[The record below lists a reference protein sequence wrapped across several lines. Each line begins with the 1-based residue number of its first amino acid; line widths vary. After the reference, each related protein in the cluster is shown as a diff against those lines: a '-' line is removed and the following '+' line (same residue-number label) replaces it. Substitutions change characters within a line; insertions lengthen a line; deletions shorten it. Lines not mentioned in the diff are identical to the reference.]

1 MRKGVYVAVKGPS
14 LETPAETRFLRFIG
28 ADAVGMS
35 TVAEAIAAVHTGLR
49 ILGISIISN
58 VNLPDAMAP
67 ITIEEVVA
75 TVEQAEARLVQLI
88 GCVLAGAR

>member
-1 MRKGVYVAVKGPS
+1 
-14 LETPAETRFLRFIG
+14 
-28 ADAVGMS
+28 VGMS
-35 TVAEAIAAVHTGLR
+35 TVAEAIAAVHAGLR

-75 TVEQAEARLVQLI
+75 TVEQAETRLGQLI
-88 GCVLAGAR
+88 SGILAEAR

>member
-1 MRKGVYVAVKGPS
+1 
-14 LETPAETRFLRFIG
+14 
-28 ADAVGMS
+28 MS
-35 TVAEAIAAVHTGLR
+35 TVAEAIAAVHAGLR

-75 TVEQAEARLVQLI
+75 TVEQAESRLVQLI
-88 GCVLAGAR
+88 GGILAEVR